1 MLDVGAMKRI
11 DEFEDALREFKDKID
26 SGTILHTAVI
36 SSRTLGKVDKICSF
50 STSLFSY
57 FS

>member
-1 MLDVGAMKRI
+1 MKRI

-36 SSRTLGKVDKICSF
+36 SSRTLEKVDKICSF
-50 STSLFSY
+50 STSLFRVPLK
-57 FS
+57 